1 MDNYIPKIK
10 NAKIT
15 PKDEKMQD
23 QEQFHNYIQSPIHKK
38 KEREG
43 TLVTFPNQKS

>member
-1 MDNYIPKIK
+1 MK
-10 NAKIT
+10 NARSRTRKSH

-23 QEQFHNYIQSPIHKK
+23 QEQFHNYIQSPKPIHKK